1 MFDSNHLH
9 IAIAS
14 DENYARF
21 VATLIVSTA
30 KHNSNFKT
38 ISFHLLAN
46 GISST
51 TLSKLGKAVDRYKNC
66 RLEIHDISNLAERL
80 GIAVPAT
87 IALTSYAR
95 LFMADIISDE
105 ISRILYL
112 DTDIIVNDDLS
123 ELWTTRL
130 NDNYVGGCLDVFEGT
145 ESKTAVGLNADA
157 PYVNTGVLLIN
168 LDEWRKNNLSGK
180 FMDFLF
186 QHNGKVHHHDQGI
199 INGVCKGHLL
209 LLPPQYN
216 MHSTVYSH
224 PYWLIKKITIPY
236 YSQEEYDN
244 AIASPAIIHYTEGF
258 YNRPWKKNCKH
269 PMRQLFIA
277 AQNETPWID
286 FPLQSDT
293 RSIAVKL
300 LSFTF
305 LNFPYSIFKILS
317 CTIGLIAVKKR

>member
-1 MFDSNHLH
+1 MFNPDHLH
-9 IAIAS
+9 IAVAS

-30 KHNSNFKT
+30 KHNSNFNKV
-38 ISFHLLAN
+38 SFHLLAN
-46 GISST
+46 GITPT
-51 TLSKLGKAVDRYKNC
+51 TLSKLEEVTDRYENC

-80 GIAVPAT
+80 GIEVPAT

-95 LFMADIISDE
+95 LFMADIIPDE

-112 DTDIIVNDDLS
+112 DTDIIVNDDLA
-123 ELWTTRL
+123 ELWNAQL
-130 NDNYVGGCLDVFEGT
+130 SDNYMGGCLDVFEGT
-145 ESKTAVGLNADA
+145 GSKTAVGLNPDA
-157 PYVNTGVLLIN
+157 PYVNAGVLLID
-168 LDEWRKNNLSGK
+168 LDEWRKNDLSRE

-186 QHNGKVHHHDQGI
+186 QHDGKVHHHDQGI

-224 PYWLIKKITIPY
+224 PYWLISKITKPY
-236 YSQEEYDN
+236 YTEEEYRN
-244 AIASPAIIHYTEGF
+244 AIANPAIIHFTEGF

-277 AQNETPWID
+277 SQKETPWID
-286 FPLQSDT
+286 FPLQPDT
-293 RSIAVKL
+293 RSVAVKL
-300 LSFTF
+300 LSFAF
-305 LNFPYSIFKILS
+305 LHFPYSVYKALS
-317 CTIGLIAVKKR
+317 RAIGLVTVIKR